1 MQLHVFFQ
9 AARAAG
15 LFATLLLGSLGLT
28 QTAAATNA
36 TDALRTLNNDDI
48 FDLEWASDPRVSPDG
63 KQVVY
68 VRRGFNRM
76 QDNTNTTL
84 WLVDVDSGTQQ
95 PLLASGEM
103 ARSPLF
109 SPDGSRLLY
118 VVSTVHGPQM
128 RVRWLATDREVN
140 VAALEHSP
148 SQMQWS
154 ADGSAIA
161 FTMFTPSKPLLLIDK
176 GPRKPDG
183 AQWAAPVRVIDDMMF
198 RFNGTGM
205 LDKGSDHVYVVP
217 ALGGTPRAVTTGDN
231 GFSSPAWSND
241 GKTLYVTGNDV
252 PRPDLDPVEAEIY
265 AVDIL
270 SLARTAV
277 TTRDGPDVSP
287 MVSPNGRLLAWQGF
301 DDKVRAYQQSQL
313 YVKNLSSGATQ
324 QLTADY
330 DHTVSNVIWNARSDG
345 LFALAA
351 VEGRLELISI
361 DLQGNTAIIA
371 DDVGGTS
378 IGRPYSSGEFDV
390 NGHGR
395 NRVIA
400 YTQTNPMRPAE
411 LAIKRGNNLTQIV
424 TDLNS
429 DLLDTIE
436 LATIEELR
444 VPSNHDGLEIQAW
457 VALPPGFIADGTAPL
472 LLEIH
477 GGPYAMYTPAF
488 AAEIQRYAAEGYVTV
503 WANPRGST
511 GYGEAFAD
519 QIDEAYPGYDH
530 VDLMSVIDAVLKKGW
545 ADPQRQ
551 FITGGSGGGLL
562 SAYATGKTDRFAA
575 AAVIKPVINWFT
587 MALSADIGMR
597 VRRHWVRGDPWANPQ
612 KFFDLSPIAVVGNV
626 TTPTLVMVGEE
637 DWRTPAWEAEQ
648 WYTALKM
655 QGVDAAYVRV
665 PGASH
670 TIANRPSHLIAKTD
684 NIMGWFRRY
693 DPALAETT
701 TNNSTVQD

>member
-1 MQLHVFFQ
+1 MRLTAFF
-9 AARAAG
+9 RAAG
-15 LFATLLLGSLGLT
+15 LSTTLLLGSLGTT
-28 QTAAATNA
+28 QATAAANA
-36 TDALRTLNNDDI
+36 TEALRTFSADDV
-48 FDLEWASDPRVSPDG
+48 FELEWASDPQVSPDG
-63 KQVVY
+63 KHVAY

-76 QDNTNTTL
+76 KDNTNTTL
-84 WLVDVDSGTQQ
+84 WLVNVESGAQQ

-118 VVSTVHGPQM
+118 VVSTVDGPQM
-128 RVRWLATDREVN
+128 RVRWLATDRELN

-154 ADGSAIA
+154 ADSTTIA
-161 FTMFTPSKPLLLIDK
+161 FTLFTPSKPLSLVDA
-176 GPRKPDG
+176 GPRKPEG
-183 AQWAAPVRVIDDMMF
+183 AQWAEPVRVIDDMMF
-198 RFNGTGM
+198 RFNGAGM

-231 GFSSPAWSND
+231 GFSSPTWSKD

-252 PRPDLDPVEAEIY
+252 PRPDLDPIESEIY
-265 AVDIL
+265 AVDIA

-277 TTRDGPDVSP
+277 TTRDGPDISPLVSP
-287 MVSPNGRLLAWQGF
+287 DGRLLAWRGF
-301 DDKVRAYQQSQL
+301 DDKIRAYQQPQL
-313 YVKNLSSGATQ
+313 YVKNLDSGVTQ
-324 QLTADY
+324 RLTDDY
-330 DHTVSNVIWNARSDG
+330 DHAVSNVIWNAGSDG
-345 LFALAA
+345 LFALAT

-361 DLQGNTAIIA
+361 DLKGNTAVIA

-378 IGRPYSSGEFDV
+378 IGRPYSSGDIDV
-390 NGHGR
+390 KGHGR

-411 LAIKRGNNLTQIV
+411 LAIKRGNNAAQIV

-429 DLLDTIE
+429 DLLGTIE
-436 LATIEELR
+436 LANVEELR
-444 VPSNHDGLEIQAW
+444 VPSHHDGLEIQAW
-457 VALPPGFIADGTAPL
+457 VALPPGFQADGTAPL

-519 QIDEAYPGYDH
+519 KIDEAYPGYDY
-530 VDLMSVIDAVLKKGW
+530 VDLMSVVDAVLKKGW

-551 FITGGSGGGLL
+551 FITGGSGGGVLT
-562 SAYATGKTDRFAA
+562 AYATGK
-575 AAVIKPVINWFT
+575 KPVINWFT
-587 MALSADIGMR
+587 MALSADIGMM

-655 QGVDAAYVRV
+655 QGVDTAYVRV
-665 PGASH
+665 PGAAH

-684 NIMGWFRRY
+684 NIMGWFKRY
-693 DPALAETT
+693 NPRMEQSSTHSGTVDTT
-701 TNNSTVQD
+701 EGN